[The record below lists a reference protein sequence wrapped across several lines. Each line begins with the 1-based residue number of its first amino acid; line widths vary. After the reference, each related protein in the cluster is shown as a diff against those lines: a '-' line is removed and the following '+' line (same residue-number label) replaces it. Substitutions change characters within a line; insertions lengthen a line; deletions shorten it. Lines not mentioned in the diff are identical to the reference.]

1 MTQYGTW
8 VSYGGDAR
16 IWLAIGLLAV
26 AGGVTLAGIRLPLPV
41 RATRPGPVGRVAM
54 IVAWIASIVAFL
66 VCLTIYIRQYIH
78 AYDLSARHSRAEGP
92 HRPDHPDG
100 GRGRLRHHH
109 LAQTR
114 LASGRGWPAA
124 LSAR

>member
-41 RATRPGPVGRVAM
+41 RATRPGPVGRIAL
-54 IVAWIASIVAFL
+54 IPAWDASIPAFL
-66 VCLTIYIRQYIH
+66 VCVSIYAPQYGH
-78 AYDLSARHSRAEGP
+78 AHGP
-92 HRPDHPDG
+92 EATTPPTDRIAPVT
-100 GRGRLRHHH
+100 L
-109 LAQTR
+109 LAVSVV
-114 LASGRGWPAA
+114 LVS
-124 LSAR
+124 

>member
-41 RATRPGPVGRVAM
+41 RATRPGPVGWIAM
-54 IVAWIASIVAFL
+54 ILAWVASIAAFL
-66 VCLTIYIRQYIH
+66 VCVTIY
-78 AYDLSARHSRAEGP
+78 ARTSHW
-92 HRPDHPDG
+92 
-100 GRGRLRHHH
+100 
-109 LAQTR
+109 
-114 LASGRGWPAA
+114 RGWIRSP
-124 LSAR
+124 LT